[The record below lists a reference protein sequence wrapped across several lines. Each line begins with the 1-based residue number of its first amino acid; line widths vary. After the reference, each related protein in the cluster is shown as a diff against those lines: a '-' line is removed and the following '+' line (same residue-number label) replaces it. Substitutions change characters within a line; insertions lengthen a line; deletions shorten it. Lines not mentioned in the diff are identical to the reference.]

1 MLTLNALAQFDFYKN
16 FSLVAGEKG
25 MTNPI
30 SNVVILE
37 YESSLHDYSGFSE
50 GNFVLTSLFFAK
62 DDSSLIFE
70 AFEQLIH
77 RGISGIAVKNAY
89 YDKLPQDVIMLANSK
104 NIPLFIF
111 HDVYME
117 DIIISVNNLSETT
130 ERSEF
135 YEELLFSL
143 VVMNDH
149 KVLCKQVLEQINP
162 TFTSFLTALFIMPTD
177 NSSWTRVFYNQ
188 LIYKKNKLP
197 DTDRIFFT
205 RFFTGYLFLF
215 HYDKPC
221 TSSAATEFM
230 LKTLKDLVL
239 DSSDLKFSYC
249 PICHETERADELLL
263 KCCYTDI
270 ARRFQQ
276 QKMMS
281 YENIG
286 IHKMLLPSLIRPE
299 TSLYFKEQFL
309 LLKNYDDSKK
319 GSLLPTLVSY
329 VQNDMQINAAA
340 EALFQHP
347 NTVRYRLDKIKEL
360 LSVDNSF
367 SFSILATYLV
377 ELYYLNILELPYPL
391 FDIFNE
397 KI

>member
-1 MLTLNALAQFDFYKN
+1 MLIINALTQFDFYRN

-25 MTNPI
+25 MINPI

-62 DDSSLIFE
+62 DDESLILE
-70 AFEQLIH
+70 AFEQLIS
-77 RGISGIAVKNAY
+77 RGVSGIAVKNAY
-89 YDKLPQDVIMLANSK
+89 YEQLPLEVLNLANRE

-117 DIIISVNNLSETT
+117 DIIISVSRLSEDT
-130 ERSEF
+130 ERSDF
-135 YEELLFSL
+135 YEEQLFSL

-162 TFTSFLTALFIMPTD
+162 TFTSFLTALFIAPAN

-188 LIYKKNKLP
+188 LIYKKNKLSYA
-197 DTDRIFFT
+197 DRIFFT

-215 HYDKPC
+215 HYDNPC
-221 TSSAATEFM
+221 DSSVAEDFM
-230 LKTLKDLVL
+230 QKTLQELGL
-239 DSSDLKFSYC
+239 ESSDLTYSYC
-249 PICHETERADELLL
+249 PICHKTERTDELLL

-270 ARRFQQ
+270 ARRFQ
-276 QKMMS
+276 KENTMS

-299 TSLYFKEQFL
+299 TSLYFKEQLL

-319 GSLLPTLVSY
+319 GSLLPTLVAY

-340 EALFQHP
+340 AALFQHP
-347 NTVRYRLDKIKEL
+347 NTVRYRLDKMKEL

-377 ELYYLNILELPYPL
+377 ELYYLNKLELPYPL
-391 FDIFNE
+391 FDISVKNP
-397 KI
+397 